1 MTEGYDGPGGSEL
14 GGSQVQMEGMPD
26 PLCLEREWVCLA
38 NQAIKPLSTGL
49 VHWKKYVPAGLPC
62 SKVCGIALLLPDVT
76 KNFMF
81 KKEQG

>member
-49 VHWKKYVPAGLPC
+49 VH
-62 SKVCGIALLLPDVT
+62 
-76 KNFMF
+76 
-81 KKEQG
+81 